1 MQSRETQYISERI
14 VEGFRRFMG
23 WCPNAHMTRVKSN
36 EIPGF
41 GFSAGNPSQ
50 KSSGP
55 SGADGSGK
63 PRDGMY
69 EHTQKGLLII
79 GSVTAAIILILVTTY
94 LFGIVWVAIAVLGI
108 MIIVLAISSTLTA
121 TVTDDA
127 LRIRFGPV
135 GLIRK
140 SWPMAE
146 IVSVT
151 AVTNPWYYG
160 WGIRVTPHGTLYNV
174 SGYGAVEVRLFSG
187 KSFRI
192 GTDEP
197 EVLRRAIE
205 DARAKKK
212 PAQPY

>member
-1 MQSRETQYISERI
+1 M
-14 VEGFRRFMG
+14 
-23 WCPNAHMTRVKSN
+23 
-36 EIPGF
+36 
-41 GFSAGNPSQ
+41 
-50 KSSGP
+50 
-55 SGADGSGK
+55 
-63 PRDGMY
+63 
-69 EHTQKGLLII
+69 
-79 GSVTAAIILILVTTY
+79 VTAAIILILASMY
-94 LFGIVWVAIAVLGI
+94 LFGIVWVAVAVLGI

-146 IVSVT
+146 IASVT

-160 WGIRVTPHGTLYNV
+160 GGIRWTSHGTLYNV
-174 SGYGAVEVRLFSG
+174 SGYGAVEVRLLSG

-197 EVLRRAIE
+197 EVIRRVIE
-205 DARAKKK
+205 DTRAKKK